1 MLLLSISYRILSV
14 DKCKDLFDVNAYFV
28 FIDWLTYNSTDPGL
42 VLVNLYYQGQREMK
56 KFIVFLSSVAL
67 VGSVSYAMDEEAMD
81 GEMMMEEAPSVAVM
95 LGGSAKMGIKNV
107 DDDASPDSD
116 GLSLIR
122 EYEVT
127 FDSSGTTDG
136 GLVFGASISFDEGA
150 SGTSSVKNYTMDPTD
165 ESTPISATATTTYQ
179 TMVTINMETNAI
191 VADAGNIGNDGTFNA
206 TGGADGIPDVNQQ
219 DSDPSND
226 IEKFERVTVVYDPS
240 GAREAVTGTITG
252 DANAAA
258 TDGAIT
264 TVDGKEISGEI
275 EATVEPNLVTTVDT
289 ESTDTD
295 TDNDTDTDTV
305 RNGIGSASVY
315 IGSADGS
322 WKLKFGTGLDAGI
335 YKIGDIGIAGE
346 GDSFYA
352 TNGHTVELSGSFG
365 GADFAI
371 TSNVGADGD
380 PSDEWSAG
388 VKYNAGQFNIG
399 VGMDSEK
406 GMGLSAGTDV
416 SGVSIGMIYT
426 KAEMGEGDMK
436 KEKSGLGVSA
446 GIPAGEGASLTVK
459 YSTNEAKGHDFME
472 KKLVE
477 ADFNYDLGGGAT
489 LNAGVEQLDTDGSKK
504 TTLEASI
511 SMSF

>member
-1 MLLLSISYRILSV
+1 
-14 DKCKDLFDVNAYFV
+14 
-28 FIDWLTYNSTDPGL
+28 
-42 VLVNLYYQGQREMK
+42 MK

-81 GEMMMEEAPSVAVM
+81 EEMMMEEAPSVAVM

-150 SGTSSVKNYTMDPTD
+150 SGTSSVPDLSKEKPLNVKVEVDTD
-165 ESTPISATATTTYQ
+165 VNVTRMYQ
-179 TMVTINMETNAI
+179 TKIWVDSSNAYQ
-191 VADAGNIGNDGTFNA
+191 ATFDDDGNIGADGTFDSD
-206 TGGADGIPDVNQQ
+206 GGADGIPDVNQSN
-219 DSDPSND
+219 SDPAD
-226 IEKFERVTVVYDPS
+226 DLKEVTITYDVDDSSPRLTDGS
-240 GAREAVTGTITG
+240 EEYKDKDGKEVEVTGFTLTASDEHIMYTADGTGTGTGTIMH
-252 DANAAA
+252 
-258 TDGAIT
+258 
-264 TVDGKEISGEI
+264 
-275 EATVEPNLVTTVDT
+275 
-289 ESTDTD
+289 
-295 TDNDTDTDTV
+295 TDNDTDTV

-315 IGSADGS
+315 VGAADGS

-380 PSDEWSAG
+380 PSDQWSAG

-426 KAEMGEGDMK
+426 KAEMGEGNMK

-446 GIPAGEGASLTVK
+446 GIPAGEGATLTVK
-459 YSTNEAKGHDFME
+459 YSTNETEGHDAME

-477 ADFNYDLGGGAT
+477 ADFNYDLGGGAK

>member
-1 MLLLSISYRILSV
+1 
-14 DKCKDLFDVNAYFV
+14 
-28 FIDWLTYNSTDPGL
+28 
-42 VLVNLYYQGQREMK
+42 MK

-81 GEMMMEEAPSVAVM
+81 EEMMMEEAPSVAVM

-150 SGTSSVKNYTMDPTD
+150 SGTSSVTKASRNYTDSKTVGV
-165 ESTPISATATTTYQ
+165 EVNGKYQ
-179 TMVTINMETNAI
+179 TKVWVNSDNAYQATF
-191 VADAGNIGNDGTFNA
+191 ADAGNIDTDGNFDA
-206 TGGADGIPDVNQQ
+206 DGGADGIPDVNQS
-219 DSDPSND
+219 DSDPDNNLT
-226 IEKFERVTVVYDPS
+226 EVTITYEVTTDDYDYVAGS
-240 GAREAVTGTITG
+240 AMYKDGDDDVAVTGDIVP
-252 DANAAA
+252 D
-258 TDGAIT
+258 
-264 TVDGKEISGEI
+264 VDDLVYEVDVTNGEH
-275 EATVEPNLVTTVDT
+275 
-289 ESTDTD
+289 TDTD
-295 TDNDTDTDTV
+295 TDTDTNTV

-315 IGSADGS
+315 VGAADGS

-380 PSDEWSAG
+380 LSDEWSAG

-426 KAEMGEGDMK
+426 KAEMGEGNMK

-446 GIPAGEGASLTVK
+446 GIPAGEGASLTLK
-459 YSTNEAKGHDFME
+459 YSTNEAKGDDFME

-477 ADFNYDLGGGAT
+477 ADFNYDLGGGAK

>member
-1 MLLLSISYRILSV
+1 MLLLSISYLILSV

-28 FIDWLTYNSTDPGL
+28 FIDWLTYNSIDPGL

-81 GEMMMEEAPSVAVM
+81 EEMMMEEAPSVAVM

-136 GLVFGASISFDEGA
+136 GLMFGASISFDEGA
-150 SGTSSVKNYTMDPTD
+150 SGTKTNNLSKDKN
-165 ESTPISATATTTYQ
+165 TTVNVDVTTVVTGMYQ
-179 TMVTINMETNAI
+179 RENVWVNPDGSIVTSF
-191 VADAGNIGNDGTFNA
+191 DD
-206 TGGADGIPDVNQQ
+206 DGIPTVNNDGDSSTDAKQRTITYKVDAGAYTTGSAMYKNDAGVDV
-219 DSDPSND
+219 
-226 IEKFERVTVVYDPS
+226 
-240 GAREAVTGTITG
+240 AVTSDITPNADELMYIAVSTGSGTIMH
-252 DANAAA
+252 
-258 TDGAIT
+258 I
-264 TVDGKEISGEI
+264 
-275 EATVEPNLVTTVDT
+275 
-289 ESTDTD
+289 
-295 TDNDTDTDTV
+295 DNDTREV

-315 IGSADGS
+315 VGAADGS

-380 PSDEWSAG
+380 PSDQWSAG

-426 KAEMGEGDMK
+426 KAEMGEGNMK

-446 GIPAGEGASLTVK
+446 GIPAGEGATLTVK
-459 YSTNEAKGHDFME
+459 YSTNETEGHDAME

-477 ADFNYDLGGGAT
+477 ADFNYDLGGGAK

>member
-1 MLLLSISYRILSV
+1 MLLLSILYLILSV

-107 DDDASPDSD
+107 DDEAKPDSD

-150 SGTSSVKNYTMDPTD
+150 SGTSSVKNVSNMRNVDVNVVDVKVDVTRGPTYKRDVWVNSSNAVVEADPTD
-165 ESTPISATATTTYQ
+165 DTLQ
-179 TMVTINMETNAI
+179 MVTISYRLAPLTSGDIDGDVTYTDDDGMPVVITSTIVPMEEDIAYT
-191 VADAGNIGNDGTFNA
+191 A
-206 TGGADGIPDVNQQ
+206 TGG
-219 DSDPSND
+219 
-226 IEKFERVTVVYDPS
+226 
-240 GAREAVTGTITG
+240 TGTGTG
-252 DANAAA
+252 MY
-258 TDGAIT
+258 
-264 TVDGKEISGEI
+264 
-275 EATVEPNLVTTVDT
+275 
-289 ESTDTD
+289 TDTD
-295 TDNDTDTDTV
+295 TDKV

-315 IGSADGS
+315 VGAADGS

-346 GDSFYA
+346 DDSFYA

-365 GADFAI
+365 GADFAITSNVGADFAI

>member
-1 MLLLSISYRILSV
+1 
-14 DKCKDLFDVNAYFV
+14 
-28 FIDWLTYNSTDPGL
+28 
-42 VLVNLYYQGQREMK
+42 MK

-81 GEMMMEEAPSVAVM
+81 EEMMMEEAPSVAVM

-150 SGTSSVKNYTMDPTD
+150 SGTKTNNLSEVKNTTVEVDVNTTADVTRMYKRENVWVNEADNSVADTSAEGYFDDDGVPTVNTD
-165 ESTPISATATTTYQ
+165 TNDDNNVMMVTVTYSATPRT
-179 TMVTINMETNAI
+179 I
-191 VADAGNIGNDGTFNA
+191 VANSAMYTNKDGESVEVSGLTPMDSDIVYMADGEGTGDGT
-206 TGGADGIPDVNQQ
+206 IMH
-219 DSDPSND
+219 
-226 IEKFERVTVVYDPS
+226 
-240 GAREAVTGTITG
+240 
-252 DANAAA
+252 
-258 TDGAIT
+258 
-264 TVDGKEISGEI
+264 
-275 EATVEPNLVTTVDT
+275 
-289 ESTDTD
+289 TDTD
-295 TDNDTDTDTV
+295 TNTV

-346 GDSFYA
+346 DDSFYA
-352 TNGHTVELSGSFG
+352 TNDHTVELSGSFG

-371 TSNVGADGD
+371 TSNVGADSD
-380 PSDEWSAG
+380 SSDEWSAG

-406 GMGLSAGTDV
+406 GMGLSVGTDV
-416 SGVSIGMIYT
+416 SGVALNMIYT

-436 KEKSGLGVSA
+436 KENSGLGLSA
-446 GIPAGEGASLTVK
+446 GIPAGDGASVTLK
-459 YSTNEAKGHDFME
+459 YSTNETEGYGAKE
-472 KKLVE
+472 RQLVE
-477 ADFNYDLGGGAT
+477 ADFNYDLGGGAK
-489 LNAGVEQLDTDGSKK
+489 LNAGVEQLDIDGSKK